1 MGQDVFFPHRRLQT
15 QMLRPY
21 DVTNNSKGRELIN
34 RVLMLHFASFFCDGD
49 RVLYVGKQV
58 IWDYS
63 VFFNGPHKQVEF
75 VTSDIEPAM
84 EPDVVDNICDSQ
96 FETDSFDG
104 VILIGIFDSL
114 KGEGHSS
121 KKVISETHRILK
133 PGGRLFAAIDGKPNG
148 SYDPASAWPDF
159 YVDEVYYIW
168 GKTHKMEEG
177 VGWYG
182 MGPNQ
187 VIILIMR
194 NRL

>member
-1 MGQDVFFPHRRLQT
+1 MGQDTFFPHRRLHA

-21 DVTNNSKGRELIN
+21 EVTNNSKGREFIN
-34 RVLMLHFASFFCDGD
+34 KVLMSHFATFFQDGD
-49 RVLYVGKQV
+49 RVLYVGKQA

-75 VTSDIEPAM
+75 ITSDIEASA

-104 VILIGIFDSL
+104 MILIGIFDSL
-114 KGEGHSS
+114 KGEDRSS

-148 SYDPASAWPDF
+148 AYDPVSAWPDF
-159 YVDEVYYIW
+159 YVDEVYYVW
-168 GKTHKMEEG
+168 GETHLVEEDK
-177 VGWYG
+177 GWYG
-182 MGPNQ
+182 EGRNQ
-187 VIILIMR
+187 VILLIMR
-194 NRL
+194 NRA